1 MFCELALEVFF
12 LRTAKIYNVHH
23 VNLKISQYSLQ
34 FTVLIEFQN
43 HFTLLYCIWPLAV
56 EIILSVNHL
65 RSVLLYCIKT
75 QGFFKVT
82 FCFVFLHFLKMGL
95 G

>member
-43 HFTLLYCIWPLAV
+43 HFTLLY
-56 EIILSVNHL
+56 
-65 RSVLLYCIKT
+65 SVLYLA
-75 QGFFKVT
+75 
-82 FCFVFLHFLKMGL
+82 L
-95 G
+95 GRGDYT